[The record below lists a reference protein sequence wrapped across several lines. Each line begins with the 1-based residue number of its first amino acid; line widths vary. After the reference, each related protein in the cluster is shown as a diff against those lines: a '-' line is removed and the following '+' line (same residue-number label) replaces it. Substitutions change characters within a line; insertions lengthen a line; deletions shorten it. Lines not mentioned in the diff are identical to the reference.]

1 MKIALGLVA
10 LFLLSGCSSK
20 CDDGCLVVDGEKIPF
35 FDAETLVSN
44 CNHFI
49 NSSSSRLAVGL
60 SYEEISER
68 TNNDPNTPL
77 MSTYMSY
84 ISISESPLV
93 FNRNEENSHLKHN
106 QIVQA
111 CVQLR
116 RDFNSDRYWVN

>member
-1 MKIALGLVA
+1 MRIIFGFLS
-10 LFLLSGCSSK
+10 LFLLVGCSSK
-20 CDDGCLVVDGEKIPF
+20 CDDGCLIINGEKMPF

-49 NSSSSRLAVGL
+49 NSPSSRLAVGL
-60 SYEEISER
+60 SYEEIAER

-93 FNRNEENSHLKHN
+93 FNRSEENFSLKHN
-106 QIVQA
+106 EIRQA

-116 RDFNSDRYWVN
+116 QDFNGDRYWVN